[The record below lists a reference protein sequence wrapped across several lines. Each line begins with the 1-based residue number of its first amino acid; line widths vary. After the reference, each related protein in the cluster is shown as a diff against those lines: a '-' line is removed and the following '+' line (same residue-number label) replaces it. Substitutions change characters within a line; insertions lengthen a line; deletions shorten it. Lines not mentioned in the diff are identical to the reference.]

1 MLQSKLFPS
10 TQKQAPKEAISVSH
24 KLLAQAGYI
33 DQLSSGIWNF
43 LPLGWRTHQKINNL
57 IRQEINK
64 IGGQELFLP
73 SLQPKELWLETERW
87 DTIDPPLFK
96 LKDRHKKELGLGSTH
111 EEVITYLARK
121 FIRSYKDLPL
131 ALYQIQNKF
140 RNELRATAG
149 LLRTREF
156 IMKDLYSFHA
166 NEKDLDEYYKKAQ
179 QAYKNIFQLCGL
191 DSVMVRASS
200 GTIGGKES
208 HEFMILAES
217 GEDTIIICE
226 QCGFGAN
233 LELGNNYE
241 ALADK
246 PMASLA
252 SHSKKYGGL
261 SGSDTFAESAEAS
274 AKVDKKCPNCQGK
287 LTRKKSIESGHIFKL
302 GTTYSQKMNANFV
315 DQDGKQQSLVMGCYG
330 IGVGRLMATI
340 AEVHNDADGLLWPK
354 SVAPFDIHL
363 LSIDKKSDTSNPS
376 ENKIQARAE
385 QIYQA
390 LQGQNFEVLYDDR
403 KLSPGNKLKDADLI
417 GIPIRLVVSEKT
429 GDKIE
434 FKERGNK
441 EVKLLGL
448 EEVIKILKNC

>member
-24 KLLAQAGYI
+24 KLLVQAGYI

-43 LPLGWRTHQKINNL
+43 LPLGWRVHQKINNL

-121 FIRSYKDLPL
+121 FIKSYKDLPL

-166 NEKDLDEYYKKAQ
+166 NEKNLDEYYKKVQ

-191 DSVMVRASS
+191 NSVMVQASS

-208 HEFMILAES
+208 HEFMILAET

-233 LELGNNYE
+233 LELGN
-241 ALADK
+241 D
-246 PMASLA
+246 
-252 SHSKKYGGL
+252 YGA
-261 SGSDTFAESAEAS
+261 FAESAEAFPDLPKPCAKEV

-287 LTRKKSIESGHIFKL
+287 LTQKKSIESGHIFKL
-302 GTTYSQKMNANFV
+302 GTTYSQKMNASFV
-315 DQDGKQQSLVMGCYG
+315 DQDGKQQPLVMGCYG
-330 IGVGRLMATI
+330 IGIGRLMATI
-340 AEVHNDADGLLWPK
+340 VEVNNDADGLLWPK

-363 LSIDKKSDTSNPS
+363 ISIDKKSDASNSS

-385 QIYQA
+385 QIYRA
-390 LQGQNFEVLYDDR
+390 LQEQNFEVLYDDR

-417 GIPIRLVVSEKT
+417 GIPIRLVISEKT

-434 FKERGNK
+434 FKEREKK

-448 EEVIKILKNC
+448 EEILKVINRS